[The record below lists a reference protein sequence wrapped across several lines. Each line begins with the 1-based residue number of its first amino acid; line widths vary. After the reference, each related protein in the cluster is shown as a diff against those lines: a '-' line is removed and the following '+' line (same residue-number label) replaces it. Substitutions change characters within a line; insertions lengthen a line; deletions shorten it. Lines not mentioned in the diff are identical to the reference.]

1 MYGLENDWGLKM
13 IGMNI
18 VVVFPGQGSQS
29 IGMLADYAESW
40 PQIEETFKQASDVLG
55 YDCWD
60 IVCNGP
66 AEKLNKTEITQP
78 IMLAADIAVLRVM
91 AQQCMLMP
99 MVFAGH
105 SLGEYAALVAAEALD
120 FEDAIKLVSKRGQ
133 LMQAAVPEG
142 KGAMSAIIGLN
153 DEAIIQICE
162 QVSKDLGEPV
172 EAVNFNSPGQ
182 VVIAGA
188 TDAVNKAMELLKEEG
203 AKRALPLP
211 VSVPSHSSLMKPA
224 ADELAEYLKGVNINK
239 PKIQVIHNVDAK
251 SHDDPNAIRDAL
263 AKQLYSPVQWS
274 HTIQIITDGA
284 DVVVECGPGK
294 VLGGLTRRINKE
306 VKSYSLDS
314 MVAMQKF
321 LDSMADED

>member
-1 MYGLENDWGLKM
+1 MD
-13 IGMNI
+13 GMNI

-29 IGMLADYAESW
+29 IGMLSDYAETW
-40 PQIEETFKQASDVLG
+40 PQIEETFKQASDILA

-66 AEKLNKTEITQP
+66 VEKINKTEITQP

-120 FEDAIKLVSKRGQ
+120 FEDAIKLVSRRGQ
-133 LMQAAVPEG
+133 LMQAAVPQGE
-142 KGAMSAIIGLN
+142 GAMAAIIGLN
-153 DEAIIQICE
+153 DDPIINICE
-162 QVSKDLGEPV
+162 QVSADTGIPV

-188 TDAVNKAMELLKEEG
+188 TEAVNKAMELLKEEG
-203 AKRALPLP
+203 AKRVLPLP

-224 ADELAEYLKGVNINK
+224 ADELAEYLKDVTINT
-239 PKIQVIHNVDAK
+239 PKVQVIHNVDAK
-251 SHDDPNAIRDAL
+251 SHENPDDIRDAL
-263 AKQLYSPVQWS
+263 VRQLYNPVRWKQ
-274 HTIQIITDGA
+274 TIQIITDGA

-294 VLGGLTRRINKE
+294 VLGGLTRRINKD
-306 VKSYSLDS
+306 VNSYSLDNMAS
-314 MVAMQKF
+314 MQKF
-321 LDSMADED
+321 LDSMV

>member
-1 MYGLENDWGLKM
+1 MD
-13 IGMNI
+13 GMNI

-29 IGMLADYAESW
+29 IGMLSDYAETW
-40 PQIEETFKQASDVLG
+40 PQIEETFKQASDLLG

-66 AEKLNKTEITQP
+66 LEKINQTEITQP
-78 IMLAADIAVLRVM
+78 IMLAADIAVMRVM
-91 AQQCMLMP
+91 AQQCLLMP
-99 MVFAGH
+99 MVYAGH

-120 FEDAIKLVSKRGQ
+120 FEDAIKLVAKRGQ

-142 KGAMSAIIGLN
+142 EGAMAAIIGLN
-153 DEAIIQICE
+153 DDAIIQICE
-162 QVSKDLGEPV
+162 QVSNDLGKAV

-224 ADELAEYLKGVNINK
+224 ADKLSDYLKGVTINT
-239 PKIQVIHNVDAK
+239 PKVQVIHNVDAK
-251 SHDDPNAIRDAL
+251 SHDEPDAIREAL
-263 AKQLYSPVQWS
+263 VKQLYNPVQWT

-294 VLGGLTRRINKE
+294 VLGGLTRRINKD
-306 VKSYSLDS
+306 VNSFSLDNTAS
-314 MVAMQKF
+314 MQKF
-321 LDSMADED
+321 LDSMV

>member
-1 MYGLENDWGLKM
+1 MD
-13 IGMNI
+13 GMNI
-18 VVVFPGQGSQS
+18 VAVFPGQGSQS
-29 IGMLADYAESW
+29 IGMLADYTESW
-40 PQIEETFKQASDVLG
+40 PQVEETFKQASDVLG

-66 AEKLNKTEITQP
+66 IEKLNKTEITQP
-78 IMLAADIAVLRVM
+78 IMLAADIAVMRVM
-91 AQQCMLMP
+91 TQQCMLTP

-105 SLGEYAALVAAEALD
+105 SLGEYAALVAAESLD
-120 FEDAIKLVSKRGQ
+120 FADAIKLVSKRGQ

-142 KGAMSAIIGLN
+142 EGAMAAIIGLP
-153 DEAIIQICE
+153 DDQIINICE
-162 QVSKDLGEPV
+162 QVSKDAGAPV

-188 TDAVNKAMELLKEEG
+188 TEAVNEAMEVLKEEG

-224 ADELAEYLKGVNINK
+224 ADELAEYLKTVTINT

-251 SHDDPNAIRDAL
+251 SHDDPDAIRDAL
-263 AKQLYSPVQWS
+263 VKQLYNPVQWT

-306 VKSYSLDS
+306 VKSFSLDTPAS
-314 MVAMQKF
+314 MEKF
-321 LDSMADED
+321 LDSMSME

>member
-1 MYGLENDWGLKM
+1 ME
-13 IGMNI
+13 GMNI

-29 IGMLADYAESW
+29 IGMLSDYAESW
-40 PQIEETFKQASDVLG
+40 PQITETFQQASDVLG

-66 AEKLNKTEITQP
+66 VEKLNKTEITQP
-78 IMLAADIAVLRVM
+78 IMLAADIAVMKVM
-91 AQQCMLMP
+91 QEQCMLMP

-105 SLGEYAALVAAEALD
+105 SLGEYAALVAAEAID
-120 FEDAIKLVSKRGQ
+120 FTDAVKLVARRGQ

-142 KGAMSAIIGLN
+142 EGAMAAIIGLN
-153 DEAIIQICE
+153 DDAIIQTCE
-162 QVSKDLGEPV
+162 KITAEIGAPV

-188 TDAVNKAMELLKEEG
+188 TAAVEAAMEALKEEG

-224 ADELAEYLKGVNINK
+224 ADELAEYLKGVTINT
-239 PKIQVIHNVDAK
+239 PKLQVIHNVDAR
-251 SHDDPNAIRDAL
+251 SHDDPDAIRDAL
-263 AKQLYSPVQWS
+263 TRQLYNPVQWT

-294 VLGGLTRRINKE
+294 VLGGLTRRINNE
-306 VKSYSLDS
+306 VKSFSLDS
-314 MVAMQKF
+314 VASMDRF
-321 LDSMADED
+321 LESMAMED

>member
-1 MYGLENDWGLKM
+1 MD
-13 IGMNI
+13 GMNI

-29 IGMLADYAESW
+29 IGMLSDYAETW
-40 PQIEETFKQASDVLG
+40 PQVEETFKQASDVLG

-66 AEKLNKTEITQP
+66 AEKINKTEITQP
-78 IMLAADIAVLRVM
+78 LVLAADIAVMRVM
-91 AQQCMLMP
+91 AEQCMITP

-120 FEDAIKLVSKRGQ
+120 FTDAIKLVSKRGL

-142 KGAMSAIIGLN
+142 AGAMAAIIGLN
-153 DEAIIQICE
+153 DDAIITICE
-162 QVSKDLGEPV
+162 QVSNDADGPV

-188 TDAVNKAMELLKEEG
+188 TTAVTKAMELLKEAG

-224 ADELAEYLKGVNINK
+224 AVELADYLKNVTINT

-251 SHDDPNAIRDAL
+251 SHDDPDEIRDAL
-263 AKQLYSPVQWS
+263 VKQLYNPVRWTQ
-274 HTIQIITDGA
+274 TIQIISDGA
-284 DVVVECGPGK
+284 DVIIECGPGK

-306 VKSYSLDS
+306 VTSFSLNS
-314 MVAMQKF
+314 MPAMQKF
-321 LDSMADED
+321 LESMS

>member
-1 MYGLENDWGLKM
+1 M

-29 IGMLADYAESW
+29 IGMLSDYAETW

-66 AEKLNKTEITQP
+66 AEKINKTEITQP

-120 FEDAIKLVSKRGQ
+120 FEDAIKLVAKRGQ

-188 TDAVNKAMELLKEEG
+188 TDAVNKAMELLKDEG

-224 ADELAEYLKGVNINK
+224 ADELAKYLKGVNINK

-251 SHDDPNAIRDAL
+251 SHDEPDAIREAL
-263 AKQLYSPVQWS
+263 AKQLYNPVQWA

-314 MVAMQKF
+314 MPAMQKF
-321 LDSMADED
+321 LDSMAVED

>member
-1 MYGLENDWGLKM
+1 M

-29 IGMLADYAESW
+29 IGMLSDYAETW

-66 AEKLNKTEITQP
+66 VEKMNKTEITQP
-78 IMLAADIAVLRVM
+78 VMLAADIAVMRVM

-105 SLGEYAALVAAEALD
+105 SLGEYAALVAAEAISFD
-120 FEDAIKLVSKRGQ
+120 DAVKLVAKRGQ

-142 KGAMSAIIGLN
+142 KGAMSAILGLN
-153 DEAIIQICE
+153 DEAIILICE

-188 TDAVNKAMELLKEEG
+188 TDAVGKAMELLKEEG
-203 AKRALPLP
+203 AKRVLPLP

-224 ADELAEYLKGVNINK
+224 ADELAEYLKGVSINK

-251 SHDDPNAIRDAL
+251 SHDEPDAIREAL
-263 AKQLYSPVQWS
+263 VKQLYNPVQWT
-274 HTIQIITDGA
+274 HTVQIITDGA
-284 DVVVECGPGK
+284 DAVVECGPGR
-294 VLGGLTRRINKE
+294 VLGGLTRRINAE

-314 MVAMQKF
+314 MAAMEKF
-321 LDSMADED
+321 LNSMSQEE